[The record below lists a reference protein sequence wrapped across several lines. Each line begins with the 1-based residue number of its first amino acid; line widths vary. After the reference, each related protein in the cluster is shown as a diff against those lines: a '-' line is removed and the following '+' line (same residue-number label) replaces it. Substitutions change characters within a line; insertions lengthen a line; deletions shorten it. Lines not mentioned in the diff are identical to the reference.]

1 MIMSKK
7 PYPPYWRRRGG
18 PLGPHGGTAERLA
31 ELYAGTETKPLP
43 SDMEALLD
51 RLDMAEARR
60 TTETDTEQLLSQ
72 VC

>member
-7 PYPPYWRRRGG
+7 GYPQRWRRGAG

-31 ELYAGTETKPLP
+31 KLFAGTETEPLP

-51 RLDMAEARR
+51 RLDLAEAERR
-60 TTETDTEQLLSQ
+60 APETEQRLSH
-72 VC
+72 VG